1 MSATRFAIL
10 GSGHIGQRHALHA
23 AQHGQLVAVCDLDLT
38 KAIALANT
46 YSAKALPNLESLLS
60 IAPDLDL
67 VAICT
72 PNGLHAEHAIACMQA
87 GLNVLVEKPMAIAL
101 VDCERMMEVA
111 KQADTTIFTVV
122 QNRFNP
128 PVAALKAAMDAGK
141 LGQIQNIQINCFW
154 NRPASY
160 YQDSWHGTAD
170 LDGGILF
177 TQFSHFI
184 DLLYWLFGD
193 VQSVHALANNFQ
205 HQTSI
210 DREDAGAVLLQ
221 MASGAIASIHYSVN
235 AYAKNAEGSLTVLA
249 EKGTVKIGGEY
260 LNTIAYQSLE
270 SGPLLVSDA
279 TNAPNQYGTYQG
291 SMSNHGMVYA
301 NLVAALQGRETYY
314 ATAEEALKTV
324 EIIERIHQSI
334 NLQS

>member
-1 MSATRFAIL
+1 MQATRFAMI
-10 GSGHIGQRHALHA
+10 GAGHIGQRHALHA
-23 AQHGQLVAVCDLDLT
+23 SNYGQLVAVCDLDLA

-46 YSAKALPNLESLLS
+46 YNAKALPNLESLLS

-67 VAICT
+67 AAICT
-72 PNGLHAEHAIACMQA
+72 PNGLHAEHAITCMQA

-111 KQADTTIFTVV
+111 KQTGTTIFTVV

-141 LGQIQNIQINCFW
+141 LGQIYNIQINCFW

-184 DLLYWLFGD
+184 DLLYWLFGPVES
-193 VQSVHALANNFQ
+193 VQALAQNFQ

-210 DREDAGAVLLQ
+210 DREDTGAVLLQ

-270 SGPLLVSDA
+270 SGPLLVSES

-301 NLVAALQGRETYY
+301 NLVAALQGTAPYY

-334 NLQS
+334 KLQS

>member
-1 MSATRFAIL
+1 MSATRFAII
-10 GSGHIGQRHALHA
+10 GAGQIGQRHALHA
-23 AQHGQLVAVCDLDLT
+23 SNYGQLVAVCDLDLE
-38 KAIALANT
+38 KAKALANT
-46 YSAKALPNLESLLS
+46 YGAMAMADISSLLFHAPS
-60 IAPDLDL
+60 IDL

-72 PNGLHAEHAIACMQA
+72 PNGLHAAHAMACMQA
-87 GLNVLVEKPMAIAL
+87 GLNVLVEKPMAISVA
-101 VDCERMMEVA
+101 DCKRMMKVA
-111 KQADTTIFTVV
+111 KQTGKEIYTVV

-128 PVAALKAAMDAGK
+128 PVAALKTAIVEGRLGK
-141 LGQIQNIQINCFW
+141 IQNIQINCFW
-154 NRPASY
+154 NRPAAY

-184 DLLYWLFGD
+184 DLLYWLFGPVKA
-193 VQSVHALANNFQ
+193 VQALAQNFQ
-205 HQTSI
+205 HQGMI
-210 DREDAGAVLLQ
+210 AGEDAGAVLLQ
-221 MASGAIASIHYSVN
+221 MDSGAITSLHYSVN
-235 AYAKNAEGSLTVLA
+235 SHAKNAEGSLTVLA

-270 SGPLLVSDA
+270 SGPLLISQSSNSA
-279 TNAPNQYGTYQG
+279 NQYGTYQG

-314 ATAEEALKTV
+314 ATADEALQTV
-324 EIIERIHQSI
+324 SIIESIHQSI

>member
-1 MSATRFAIL
+1 MQATRFAII
-10 GSGHIGQRHALHA
+10 GAGHIGQRHALHA
-23 AQHGQLVAVCDLDLT
+23 AQHGQLVAVCDLDLD
-38 KAIALANT
+38 KATSLANT
-46 YSAKALPNLESLLS
+46 YNAKAVPNLESLLS
-60 IAPDLDL
+60 LAPELDL

-72 PNGLHAEHAIACMQA
+72 PNGLHAEQAIACMQA

-111 KQADTTIFTVV
+111 KQTGRSIFTVV

-128 PVAALKAAMDAGK
+128 PVAALKAAIDAGN

-160 YQDSWHGTAD
+160 YKDSWHGTAD
-170 LDGGILF
+170 VDGGILF

-184 DLLYWLFGD
+184 DLLNWLFGP
-193 VQSVHALANNFQ
+193 VQSVQALANNFQ
-205 HQTSI
+205 HQGLI
-210 DREDAGAVLLQ
+210 AGEDAGAVLLQ
-221 MASGAIASIHYSVN
+221 MASGAIVSIHYSVN

-279 TNAPNQYGTYQG
+279 SNGPNQYGTYQG
-291 SMSNHGMVYA
+291 SMSNHGMVYT
-301 NLVAALQGRETYY
+301 NLVAALQGNETYY
-314 ATAEEALKTV
+314 ATAAEAMQTV
-324 EIIERIHQSI
+324 AIIERIHQSI

>member
-1 MSATRFAIL
+1 MQATRFAII
-10 GSGHIGQRHALHA
+10 GAGHIGQRHALHA
-23 AQHGQLVAVCDLDLT
+23 SNYGQLVAVCDLDQA
-38 KAIALANT
+38 KAIALAKT
-46 YSAKALPNLESLLS
+46 YHAKALPNLESLLS
-60 IAPDLDL
+60 LAKDLDL

-101 VDCERMMEVA
+101 VDGERMMEVA
-111 KQADTTIFTVV
+111 KQTGTTIFTVV

-154 NRPASY
+154 NRPESY

-184 DLLYWLFGD
+184 DLLYWLFGPVET
-193 VQSVHALANNFQ
+193 VQALAKNFQ

-235 AYAKNAEGSLTVLA
+235 AYAKNAEGSLTVVA

-270 SGPLLVSDA
+270 SGPLLVSD
-279 TNAPNQYGTYQG
+279 TTIAPNQYGTYQG
-291 SMSNHGMVYA
+291 TMSNHGMVYA

>member
-1 MSATRFAIL
+1 MSVIRFAIL

-23 AQHGQLVAVCDLDLT
+23 AQHGQLVAVCDLDLA
-38 KAIALANT
+38 KATALAKT
-46 YSAKALPNLESLLS
+46 YSAKALPKLESLLS
-60 IAPDLDL
+60 IALALDV

-72 PNGLHAEHAIACMQA
+72 PNGLHAEHAMACMQA
-87 GLNVLVEKPMAIAL
+87 GLNVLVEKPMAISL

-111 KQADTTIFTVV
+111 KQTGKTIFTVV

-128 PVAALKAAMDAGK
+128 PVASLKAAMDAGK

-184 DLLYWLFGD
+184 DLLNWLFGD
-193 VQSVHALANNFQ
+193 VQFVYALANNFQ
-205 HQTSI
+205 HQTGI
-210 DREDAGAVLLQ
+210 DREDAGAVLLK

-235 AYAKNAEGSLTVLA
+235 AYAKNAEGSLMVLA

-270 SGPLLVSDA
+270 SGPLLVSESR
-279 TNAPNQYGTYQG
+279 NAPNEYGTYQG
-291 SMSNHGMVYA
+291 SMSNHDMVYA
-301 NLVAALQGRETYY
+301 NLVAALQGTETYY

-324 EIIERIHQSI
+324 AIIERIHQSI
-334 NLQS
+334 NL